1 MLVWAPKHVWDIVL
15 AIGQHLVLSAS
26 SAATGLL
33 LALLIGLA
41 SVGRPRIYSVAITVA
56 NLIFV
61 IPSLA
66 MFALLIPLVGLG
78 FTPAFISLSAYCLLI
93 ILRNVWTGLRS
104 TPTDVLEAA
113 DGMGY
118 SRRQRLIR
126 IELPLALPLI
136 LSGTRLALVMSIG
149 IATVAAFI
157 GGGGLGTI
165 ILIGVN
171 QEHLE
176 KILVGSLAT
185 AGLAFICDALLLWAE
200 RFLLPWR

>member
-1 MLVWAPKHVWDIVL
+1 MSGILCW
-15 AIGQHLVLSAS
+15 QSAS
-26 SAATGLL
+26 TWFCRHLLPPPGLL

-78 FTPAFISLSAYCLLI
+78 FKPAFISLSAYSLLI

-136 LSGTRLALVMSIG
+136 LSGNSPRPCDVDRDCNGGRLHRRRRSWNHHSDRGQSRASGENPRRIIGDRGSRVHLRCFAALG
-149 IATVAAFI
+149 R
-157 GGGGLGTI
+157 
-165 ILIGVN
+165 
-171 QEHLE
+171 
-176 KILVGSLAT
+176 
-185 AGLAFICDALLLWAE
+185 ALSSAVE
-200 RFLLPWR
+200 MT